1 MQSSELLYK
10 VNLLSPSFE
19 PGFPFYGCGC
29 GGKKKTYYRS
39 HLEKRANI
47 DSKSFRDCPR
57 EYYVVLYATNLILR
71 EN

>member
-47 DSKSFRDCPR
+47 DSKSFRD
-57 EYYVVLYATNLILR
+57 
-71 EN
+71 